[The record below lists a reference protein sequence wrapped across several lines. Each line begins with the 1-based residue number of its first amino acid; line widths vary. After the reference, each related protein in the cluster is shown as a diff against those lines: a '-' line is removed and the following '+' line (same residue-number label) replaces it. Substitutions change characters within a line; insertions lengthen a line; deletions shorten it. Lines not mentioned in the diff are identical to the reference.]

1 MSDRQSLWPLSP
13 DASIVGHD
21 AVATPVRDEFDLA
34 QLLIQMSE
42 IAVVTQNLQQGEL
55 LVLRMQPLFV
65 SIGLA
70 LL

>member
-1 MSDRQSLWPLSP
+1 MTDRQSLRPLSH

-21 AVATPVRDEFDLA
+21 AVATPVRDKFDSA

-42 IAVVTQNLQQGEL
+42 IAVVTQNSQQGEL
-55 LVLRMQPLFV
+55 FFLRLQPLFV

-70 LL
+70 L